1 MESSNQKND
10 TKPAFFDVF
19 YYTNFYMT
27 ITMLTLELLFNL
39 TVAYVNRKG
48 SKFKFVDNVIWLFIA
63 SNLLAFP
70 MYLSMYFV
78 IKADDS
84 HHDHGK
90 CDCDFIDGW
99 ITI

>member
-1 MESSNQKND
+1 
-10 TKPAFFDVF
+10 
-19 YYTNFYMT
+19 
-27 ITMLTLELLFNL
+27 MLTLELLFNL
-39 TVAYVNRKG
+39 IVAYVNRKG
-48 SKFKFVDNVIWLFIA
+48 SKFKFVDNVVWLFIA

-84 HHDHGK
+84 HHDNGK